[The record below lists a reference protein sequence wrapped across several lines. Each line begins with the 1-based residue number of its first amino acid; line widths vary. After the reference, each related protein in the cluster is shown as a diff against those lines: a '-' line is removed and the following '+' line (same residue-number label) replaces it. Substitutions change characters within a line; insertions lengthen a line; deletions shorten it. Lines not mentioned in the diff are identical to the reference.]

1 MTLQMTSSPATPIRI
16 PPALK
21 TELQAIADARGVSL
35 ARLLLESTIQQAE
48 RPELLELLRDPGGD
62 QRSEKAITARKTPEK
77 RRKR

>member
-1 MTLQMTSSPATPIRI
+1 MTLHMTSSPATPIRI

-35 ARLLLESTIQQAE
+35 ARLLLESAIQQAA

-62 QRSEKAITARKTPEK
+62 QRSEKAINARKPAK
-77 RRKR
+77 KPRKR